1 MKSIFTFR
9 QFQKLRSVSIS
20 ERSKWADYLFLPLKS
35 LLFVL
40 LLFISS
46 NSFAQTFPPASSCTS
61 KDLILVSAELN
72 NGDICGSCT
81 PGTQITNRHL
91 IGYINNKTGS
101 TRTSFAFW
109 GTLVLTDPD
118 GTIHTR
124 SITRCAGPIPK
135 NNITGIDFDTVR
147 YTCGQSLKIIN
158 LYLAWTDA
166 SPGSVCPLNSA
177 TINPKCGTLPSITV
191 VAGLNADIDTTN
203 ATCTSGGTIS
213 VSPYGGTAPYSV
225 TVNSVTKTVSAGGTA
240 TFSNLPA
247 STTPYTISITDA
259 TLPTHCTNNSHTRTI
274 NSAAAVTA
282 NAGNDFTKTCST
294 NPNGAQIGETAVS
307 GFTYSWSPTAGLS
320 DATAANPTANPSST
334 TTYTVT
340 KTSTSTGCSGTDA
353 VTVTVNTTPPT
364 ANAGSDVTLNCTTK
378 STTLGASGGISYSW
392 SPSAGLSATN
402 IANPTATSTSTTT
415 YTVTVTGSNGCT
427 ASDDVVVTVDNTQP
441 TANAG
446 SDATLNCTT
455 TSTTLGASGG
465 VSYSW
470 SPSAGL
476 SATNIANPTATP
488 TSTTTYT
495 VTVTGANGCTA
506 TDNVKVTVDNT
517 KPTANAGNDVTL
529 NCTTGSTTLGASGGV
544 SYSWSPAT
552 GLSATNIAN
561 PTATPTSTTT
571 YTVTVTGSNGCTA
584 TDDVTVTV
592 STTPPSAPA
601 ICVTQPSLCGPTTGS
616 VTIKSPLGTDYS
628 YSIDNGTTWQSS
640 TNFTGLAA
648 GSVTGIKVKQTSTGC
663 VSSAVSCDASDCSS
677 PQTPLSMTQPST
689 KISSDQTTVKAYPN
703 PFNNQ
708 VRFVVNA
715 GHAGNGTLEV
725 FNVLGQ
731 KVKTV
736 YHGYVPAGVNNFDLN
751 LPGQKNANLIYRFI
765 LDNKLVTGKLIQLNQ

>member
-9 QFQKLRSVSIS
+9 QFQNLKSVNLSQQ
-20 ERSKWADYLFLPLKS
+20 SKWPGYLLRPVKTLFFT
-35 LLFVL
+35 LLF
-40 LLFISS
+40 FISS
-46 NSFAQTFPPASSCTS
+46 NAFSQTFPSASSCTS

-135 NNITGIDFDTVR
+135 NSITGIDFDTVK

-274 NSAAAVTA
+274 NSAAAVTV

-364 ANAGSDVTLNCTTK
+364 ANAGSDVTVNCTTT

-402 IANPTATSTSTTT
+402 IANPTATPTSTTT

-427 ASDDVVVTVDNTQP
+427 ASDDVVVTVDNTKP

-488 TSTTTYT
+488 TT
-495 VTVTGANGCTA
+495 
-506 TDNVKVTVDNT
+506 
-517 KPTANAGNDVTL
+517 
-529 NCTTGSTTLGASGGV
+529 
-544 SYSWSPAT
+544 
-552 GLSATNIAN
+552 
-561 PTATPTSTTT
+561 TTT

-616 VTIKSPLGTDYS
+616 VTIKSPLGADYS
-628 YSIDNGTTWQSS
+628 YSIDNGNTWQAS
-640 TNFTGLAA
+640 TDFTGLVA

-677 PQTPLSMTQPST
+677 PQTPLSMTQPFT

-708 VRFVVNA
+708 VRFVVNT